1 MIFSPTSQYALR
13 ALIYLATHEQSGPV
27 LGRTI
32 AESESI
38 PKQFLS
44 KILHNLR
51 NKGLIRSTMG
61 PGGGYQLARPA
72 SEITVLQ
79 VVVAVEGPLNLEEV
93 CVLGLD
99 KCDDKEHCALHD
111 QWKAFK
117 ERFISKI
124 TTMTLDSAGSV
135 LIRKRKNS
143 PKRKKK

>member
-13 ALIYLATHEQSGPV
+13 ALIYLATHEDSGPI

-32 AESESI
+32 AESEKI

-61 PGGGYQLARPA
+61 PGGGYQLARAA
-72 SEITVLQ
+72 SEISVMQ
-79 VVVAVEGPLNLEEV
+79 VVVAVEGPLNLEDA

-99 KCDDKEHCALHD
+99 KCNDKEHCALHD
-111 QWKAFK
+111 QWKTFK
-117 ERFISKI
+117 ERFVSKI
-124 TTMTLDSAGSV
+124 ATMTLDQAGLV
-135 LIRKRKNS
+135 LIRKRKIAVK
-143 PKRKKK
+143 KRKK